1 MPLIDI
7 IIFIVLAAFLILYA
21 IIPRIEPRIFVAL
34 TLLLLALSGTM
45 LILEKPILSNQIAGY
60 AFYSLVLGIILLL
73 TQRLGRSFIIPYPE
87 PRIFVALTL
96 LLLALSG
103 MMLIL
108 EKPILSNQIAGYAFY
123 SLVLGIILLLTQRF
137 RELWIKK

>member
-21 IIPRIEPRIFVAL
+21 IIPQIEPRIFVAL

-73 TQRLGRSFIIPYPE
+73 TQR
-87 PRIFVALTL
+87 
-96 LLLALSG
+96 
-103 MMLIL
+103 
-108 EKPILSNQIAGYAFY
+108 
-123 SLVLGIILLLTQRF
+123 F